1 MTKLSF
7 FKGYRGT
14 MNACFTGYIVQA
26 IVNNFAPL
34 LFLTFQTTYG
44 ISLQKITLLVT
55 FNFLTQLALDAAS
68 VLFIDKIGYR
78 AAAIL
83 AHVFSALGLIA
94 LAVLPELFAD
104 PYVGLVIA
112 VMIYAP
118 GGGLLE
124 VLISPIM
131 EACPTD
137 NKEKAM
143 SMLHSFYCWGHMGV
157 VLVSTLFFFVF
168 GIRNWKIMAW
178 LWAIIPLFNVFVF
191 AKVPISTTV
200 AEGEHGMSLK
210 ELLRNRLFWV
220 MLVAMV
226 CSGASE
232 HSVSQWASVFAEK
245 GLGISKTLGDLMGP
259 MFFALMMGISRAIY
273 GNHGEKIPLEKFMKL
288 SCALCVAS
296 FLIISLSPWPV
307 VALLGC
313 GLAGFAVGIFWPG
326 CFSISSASL
335 PRGGTVMFC
344 LLALCGDLGCSLGP
358 TVVGMVSSAFSDR
371 LQAGILAAVLFPL
384 VLVGC
389 VLARK
394 RLAKRG

>member
-1 MTKLSF
+1 MQPMSNKSYN
-7 FKGYRGT
+7 KT
-14 MNACFTGYIVQA
+14 MYACFTGYIVQA

-44 ISLQKITLLVT
+44 ISLSKITLLVT
-55 FNFLTQLALDAAS
+55 FNFLVQLSLDAAS
-68 VLFIDKIGYR
+68 VLFIDRLGYR
-78 AAAIL
+78 RSAVL
-83 AHVFSALGLIA
+83 AHVFSAVGLIA

-143 SMLHSFYCWGHMGV
+143 SLLHSFYCWGHMAV
-157 VLVSTLFFFVF
+157 VLLSTLFFALF
-168 GIRNWKIMAW
+168 GIANWKIMAFV
-178 LWAIIPLFNVFVF
+178 WAL
-191 AKVPISTTV
+191 VPIGNAILFSRVPIRTTV
-200 AEGEHGMSLK
+200 AEGERGMSLR
-210 ELLRNRLFWV
+210 ELLGNKLFWI
-220 MLVAMV
+220 LLIAMI

-245 GLGISKTLGDLMGP
+245 GLGITKTLGDLAGP
-259 MFFALMMGISRAIY
+259 MFFALMMGISRMIY
-273 GNHGEKIPLEKFMKL
+273 GKFGEKIPLEKFMWF
-288 SCALCVAS
+288 SGGLCIAS
-296 FLIISLSPWPV
+296 FLIIALSPWPV

-313 GLAGFAVGIFWPG
+313 GLAGFSVGIFWPG

-344 LLALCGDLGCSLGP
+344 LLALAGDLGCSLGP
-358 TVVGMVSSAFSDR
+358 TVVGMVSSAFNDR
-371 LQAGILAAVLFPL
+371 LQAGTLAAVLFPL
-384 VLVGC
+384 VLIICIC
-389 VLARK
+389 VRRRLARK
-394 RLAKRG
+394 S

>member
-1 MTKLSF
+1 MKKLLKS
-7 FKGYRGT
+7 YQGT
-14 MNACFTGYIVQA
+14 MYACFLGYIVQA

-34 LFLTFQTTYG
+34 LFLTFQTSYE
-44 ISLQKITLLVT
+44 ISLSKITLLVT

-83 AHVFSALGLIA
+83 AHVFSALGLAA
-94 LAVLPELFAD
+94 LAILPELFAD

-124 VLISPIM
+124 VLISPIV

-157 VLVSTLFFFVF
+157 VLISTLFFFIF
-168 GIRNWKIMAW
+168 GIKNWKIMAY
-178 LWAIIPLFNVFVF
+178 LWALVPLFNVFVF
-191 AKVPISTTV
+191 SKVPIKTTV
-200 AEGEHGMSLK
+200 PEGTHGMSLK
-210 ELLRNRLFWV
+210 SLLKNKLFWI
-220 MLVAMV
+220 MLVAMI

-273 GNHGEKIPLEKFMKL
+273 GKYGEKIPLEKFMKL
-288 SCALCVAS
+288 SCMMCVAS
-296 FLIISLSPWPV
+296 FLIISLSPIPLI
-307 VALLGC
+307 ALLGC
-313 GLAGFAVGIFWPG
+313 GLAGFSVGIFWPG

-335 PRGGTVMFC
+335 PAGGTVMFC

-358 TVVGMVSSAFSDR
+358 TVVGMVSSAFNDR
-371 LQAGILAAVLFPL
+371 LQAGILVAVLFPAML
-384 VLVGC
+384 IAC
-389 VLARK
+389 VMMRRK
-394 RLAKRG
+394 LAKKG

>member
-1 MTKLSF
+1 MSNKSYN
-7 FKGYRGT
+7 KT
-14 MNACFTGYIVQA
+14 MYACFTGYIVQA

-44 ISLQKITLLVT
+44 ISLSKITLLVT
-55 FNFLTQLALDAAS
+55 FNFLVQLSLDAAS
-68 VLFIDKIGYR
+68 VLFIDRLGYR
-78 AAAIL
+78 RSAVL
-83 AHVFSALGLIA
+83 AHVFSAVGLIA

-143 SMLHSFYCWGHMGV
+143 SLLHSFYCWGHMAV
-157 VLVSTLFFFVF
+157 VLLSTLFFALF
-168 GIRNWKIMAW
+168 GIANWKIMAFV
-178 LWAIIPLFNVFVF
+178 WAL
-191 AKVPISTTV
+191 VPIGNAILFSRVPIRTTV
-200 AEGEHGMSLK
+200 AEGERGMSLR
-210 ELLRNRLFWV
+210 ELLGNKLFWI
-220 MLVAMV
+220 LLIAMI

-245 GLGISKTLGDLMGP
+245 GLGITKTLGDLAGP
-259 MFFALMMGISRAIY
+259 MFFALMMGISRMIY
-273 GNHGEKIPLEKFMKL
+273 GKFGEKIPLEKFMWF
-288 SCALCVAS
+288 SGGLCIAS
-296 FLIISLSPWPV
+296 FLIIALSPWPV

-313 GLAGFAVGIFWPG
+313 GLAGFSVGIFWPG

-344 LLALCGDLGCSLGP
+344 LLALAGDLGCSLGP
-358 TVVGMVSSAFSDR
+358 TVVGMVSSAFNDR
-371 LQAGILAAVLFPL
+371 LQAGTLAAVLFPL
-384 VLVGC
+384 VLIICIC
-389 VLARK
+389 VRRRLARK
-394 RLAKRG
+394 S